1 MTSWKSWDDRRPLV
15 SHGGLEIRLFG
26 PDDDIEA
33 ELDLRR
39 RAFGPISAAA
49 RPRWLALLQACI
61 DAGQMIG
68 AFDGGRL
75 VASARYHP
83 MRQWWHGRSMPM
95 AGVAGVKVAPEE
107 RGRGVGSAMMSRLLA
122 EIVSR
127 GYPVSALYPTT
138 AQVYRSAGWEFA
150 GGMYETVLPARSL
163 ARLVPADEVALQ
175 TRGPAP
181 SARPAPAAP
190 AAVPAPAAPKL
201 RRASPADA
209 ELIIEVKGRVHAE
222 LRDCGP
228 NTREPADLG
237 RWLADEDHFGYL
249 AEDGFLG
256 YGWSADTDEIEVEE
270 LVAASAPTARA
281 FWQIL
286 ASHATVA
293 ERIRAC
299 LGPDDPVSWL
309 IREPSASLQRRESWM
324 FRLVDAPAAIAA
336 RGYPPAVSLSVELD
350 IADPELPGNAGRWT
364 LQVTGGTGRLQRSN
378 SAHDA
383 DGFQEGNGV
392 AGSASS
398 VLRLGPRGLAATF
411 AGVPLATLRLAGLAG
426 GGDPSADAVLESAF
440 AGRAFMIDYF

>member
-1 MTSWKSWDDRRPLV
+1 M

-39 RAFGPISAAA
+39 RAFGPFSAADL
-49 RPRWLALLQACI
+49 PRWLALLQACV

-68 AFDGGRL
+68 VFDGGRL
-75 VASARYHP
+75 IASARYHA
-83 MRQWWHGRSMPM
+83 MRQWWQGRSMPM

-107 RGRGVGSAMMSRLLA
+107 RGRGVAGAMMTRLLE
-122 EIVSR
+122 EIVAR

-150 GGMYETVLPARSL
+150 GAKYETVLPARSL
-163 ARLVPADEVALQ
+163 ASLTPADEVAL
-175 TRGPAP
+175 TAGGPGSA
-181 SARPAPAAP
+181 ARPA
-190 AAVPAPAAPKL
+190 PAPAAPKL

-209 ELIIEVKGRVHAE
+209 EAIIDLKGRVHGE

-228 NTREPADLG
+228 NTRGPAVLG

-256 YGWSADTDEIEVEE
+256 YGWSDDTETIEVEE

-281 FWQIL
+281 FWEIL

-293 ERIRAC
+293 ERVRAC

-309 IREPSASLQRRESWM
+309 IREPAASLRRRESWM
-324 FRLVDAPAAIAA
+324 LRLVDAPAAIAA
-336 RGYPPAVSLSVELD
+336 RGYPPAVSLSVQLD
-350 IADPELPGNAGRWT
+350 IADPDLPGNSGRWT
-364 LQVTGGTGRLQRSN
+364 LQVTGGTGRLQRSD
-378 SAHDA
+378 SAQPAA
-383 DGFQEGNGV
+383 DGLQQGNGV
-392 AGSASS
+392 ADSASS

-440 AGRAFMIDYF
+440 TGRAFMIDYF

>member
-1 MTSWKSWDDRRPLV
+1 V
-15 SHGGLEIRLFG
+15 SHGGLEVRLFG

-39 RAFGPISAAA
+39 RAFGPFTAAA

-68 AFDGGRL
+68 VFDGGRL
-75 VASARYHP
+75 VASARYHR

-107 RGRGVGSAMMSRLLA
+107 RGRGVGSAMMTRLLA
-122 EIVSR
+122 EIVAR

-150 GGMYETVLPARSL
+150 GAKYETVVPARSL
-163 ARLVPADEVALQ
+163 ASLVPADEVAL
-175 TRGPAP
+175 TAGG
-181 SARPAPAAP
+181 SAPAAG
-190 AAVPAPAAPKL
+190 AVAAAPKL
-201 RRASPADA
+201 RRAAPADA
-209 ELIIEVKGRVHAE
+209 ELIIDVKGRVHAE

-228 NTREPADLG
+228 NTREPAELG

-249 AEDGFLG
+249 ADDGFLG
-256 YGWSADTDEIEVEE
+256 YGWSDDTDEIEVEE
-270 LVAASAPTARA
+270 LVAGSAPTARA

-286 ASHATVA
+286 ASHGSVA
-293 ERIRAC
+293 EWVRAC

-309 IREPSASLQRRESWM
+309 LKEPSASLRRRDSWM
-324 FRLVDAPAAIAA
+324 LRLVDAPAAIAA
-336 RGYPPAVSLSVELD
+336 RGYPPAVSLSVPLD
-350 IADPELPGNAGRWT
+350 IADPALQANAGRWT
-364 LQVTGGTGRLQRSN
+364 LQVTGGTGRLQRSD
-378 SAHDA
+378 SGQPAA
-383 DGFQEGNGV
+383 DGFLEGNGV

-398 VLRLGPRGLAATF
+398 VLRLGPRGLAAMF

-440 AGRAFMIDYF
+440 TGRAFMIDYF